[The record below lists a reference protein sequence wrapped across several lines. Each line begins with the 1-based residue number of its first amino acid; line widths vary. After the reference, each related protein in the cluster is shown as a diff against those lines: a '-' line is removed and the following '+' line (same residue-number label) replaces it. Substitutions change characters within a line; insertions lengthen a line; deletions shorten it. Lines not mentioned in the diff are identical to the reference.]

1 MQKGMCNMLKAGV
14 AKCQEC
20 QKSKNTTNI
29 SYLLYTK
36 SYNIS
41 IKYLLRYVYVSM
53 LLCWLLYS
61 YVFANNN
68 TVIP

>member
-1 MQKGMCNMLKAGV
+1 MLKAGV

-29 SYLLYTK
+29 SYLLYAK

-41 IKYLLRYVYVSM
+41 NQIFTKVCLCFYVVMSDAIYI
-53 LLCWLLYS
+53 
-61 YVFANNN
+61 YVFAILKWY
-68 TVIP
+68 VP